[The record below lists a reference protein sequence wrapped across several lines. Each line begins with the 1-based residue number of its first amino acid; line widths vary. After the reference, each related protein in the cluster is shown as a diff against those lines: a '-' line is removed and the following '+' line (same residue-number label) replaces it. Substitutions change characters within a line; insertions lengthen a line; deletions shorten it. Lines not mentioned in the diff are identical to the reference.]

1 VGRHSSDT
9 TLFRVAR
16 PALLRR
22 PAALGAVL
30 AVVAVLMAGAGW
42 LASRPG
48 GGPALAERAA
58 GSTGSPAAFPSIDLD
73 QSATGDSGGGSP
85 SGAATTRSPSPS
97 RRAGSPS
104 PSRSPSRSPAAPGAV
119 LTAAFHRVDTWGDGY
134 QAAYTITN
142 HGTVPVSGWTVVVT
156 FSGSGSVR
164 AWDADAT
171 NGTNHQVTFAAKSY
185 NRTVPAGGSVTFGMV
200 VTGSPPPDPVA
211 CTVNG
216 RPC

>member
-1 VGRHSSDT
+1 
-9 TLFRVAR
+9 VAR

-30 AVVAVLMAGAGW
+30 AVAAVLVAGAGW

-48 GGPALAERAA
+48 GGPALADPAA
-58 GSTGSPAAFPSIDLD
+58 GSTGSPAALPSIDLGP
-73 QSATGDSGGGSP
+73 SAATGSGGGSP
-85 SGAATTRSPSPS
+85 SGAATTRPPSPSPS
-97 RRAGSPS
+97 RRAGSP
-104 PSRSPSRSPAAPGAV
+104 SPSRSPAAPGAV
-119 LTAAFHRVDTWGDGY
+119 LTAAFHRVDTWSDGY

-142 HGTVPVSGWTVVVT
+142 HGTVPVSGWTVMVT
-156 FSGSGSVR
+156 FSGSGSVH

-200 VTGSPPPDPVA
+200 VTGSPPPGPVA